1 MKVIHKIDPN
11 LLRRSVNV
19 TVVGAGGT
27 GSALL
32 PRLMQ
37 LHHALIALGHP
48 GGLDVCVYDG
58 DTVSE
63 ANIGR
68 QGFFPSDVGQYK
80 ATVLV
85 NRLNMCW
92 GTQWEAYPQRINKSD
107 RIRTDIIIGCVDTRK
122 ARAAILG
129 CVANAHVYYL
139 DCGNG
144 QNSGQVVIGEI
155 GGPSTMKRC
164 DRLPSVAD
172 LFPEAVNPDLDATDD
187 APSCSVAE
195 ALEKQSLVV
204 NMAMATAAFNL
215 LWTLFREG
223 GLNYSGQFINLKTGM
238 TAPIRM
244 DTAVWERLGYKAP
257 VPKQRVRRKVLKV
270 AEVGTA
276 PEGAGPTEAAVTNE
290 DAVPAPEEMALAA

>member
-1 MKVIHKIDPN
+1 MKITHKTDPQ
-11 LLRRSVNV
+11 LLRHRVDV
-19 TVVGAGGT
+19 VVVGAGGT

-48 GGLDVCVYDG
+48 GGLHVRVYDG

-68 QGFFPSDVGQYK
+68 QGFFPSDVGHYK

-92 GTQWEAYPQRINKSD
+92 GTQWEAFPCRINKSD

-129 CVANAHVYYL
+129 CVDNAHAYYL

-144 QNSGQVVIGEI
+144 HNSGQVVIGEI

-215 LWTLFREG
+215 LWKLFREG

-244 DTAVWERLGYKAP
+244 DTTVWERLGYKAP
-257 VPKQRVRRKVLKV
+257 EPKKRVPRKVLKV
-270 AEVGTA
+270 AEVGKA
-276 PEGAGPTEAAVTNE
+276 PEGAAPTEAAVANE
-290 DAVPAPEEMALAA
+290 AAVPAPEAMAMAA